1 MTERTVSYMSA
12 RKRVT
17 TDMKKAFEWLSRK
30 LDMDGALMAIVE
42 NVLEYADGM
51 SGDEQYDFLLK
62 MLDGVIWLTEDEI
75 CSLCWN

>member
-1 MTERTVSYMSA
+1 MTARTVSYMST

-30 LDMDGALMAIVE
+30 LDMDGALMAIVV

>member
-1 MTERTVSYMSA
+1 
-12 RKRVT
+12 
-17 TDMKKAFEWLSRK
+17 
-30 LDMDGALMAIVE
+30 MDGALMAIVE

>member
-1 MTERTVSYMSA
+1 MTARTVSYMST
-12 RKRVT
+12 RKRAT
-17 TDMKKAFEWLSRK
+17 TDMKEAFEWLSRK